1 VIALVAL
8 GRNKASSDQV
18 FSAHAIGGVEEIG
31 MSRHCEHSSHGCGA
45 GRRHALASMIVVRPS
60 LVALDSG
67 DTDEFSS
74 SKADDLA
81 FPDGFAPAS
90 KAKSLPCAEAAR
102 PVLSGGSDRGAAL
115 SERALAERFNEVV
128 LPHLGDALALARW
141 LTGNAADAE
150 DVVQDACIK
159 AHGGISGY
167 AGGNARAWLL
177 TIVRNTSYT
186 WMARNRPRGLLAV
199 GDLGDLDDMA
209 AAHGTS
215 APDEDG
221 PEASLIARADTAAL
235 EAGIAALP
243 PPFRETLVLRD
254 INGLSYRDISTMLGV
269 PIGTVM
275 SRLARARALLASEL
289 GRAS

>member
-1 VIALVAL
+1 
-8 GRNKASSDQV
+8 
-18 FSAHAIGGVEEIG
+18 
-31 MSRHCEHSSHGCGA
+31 MS
-45 GRRHALASMIVVRPS
+45 V
-60 LVALDSG
+60 SG
-67 DTDEFSS
+67 
-74 SKADDLA
+74 
-81 FPDGFAPAS
+81 GFAPAS
-90 KAKSLPCAEAAR
+90 KAKSLSHLEAAR
-102 PVLSGGSDRGAAL
+102 PVRPGVSDHGAAL
-115 SERALAERFNEVV
+115 SERALAERFNQVV

-159 AHGGISGY
+159 AHAGISGY

-186 WMARNRPRGLLAV
+186 WMARNRPRGMMAV

-215 APDEDG
+215 LPDEDG

-235 EAGIAALP
+235 EAAIAALP
-243 PPFRETLVLRD
+243 QPFRETLVLRD
-254 INGLSYRDISTMLGV
+254 INGLSYREIAAMLDV
-269 PIGTVM
+269 PMGTVM
-275 SRLARARALLASEL
+275 SRLARARGLLTSDL